1 MILDRFSLKDKV
13 AIVTG
18 AGTGIGSGISAGLAE
33 AGAHIV
39 CAARTAAPLEATAEK
54 VRALGRRAL
63 VVPTDV
69 ARSQTIDNLVAKTM
83 REFGWIDILV
93 NNAAI
98 GTPMRSLDVPEG
110 YWEEVIHTCLTGVF
124 LCSRVVARVMR
135 EQAGGNI
142 INISSGAGVT
152 GASKQA
158 AYSSAKAGVITLTRS
173 LAWEWA
179 SYNIRVN
186 CIAPGAVL
194 HERTKDFFSIV
205 PQWLDFQAIKRWGTP
220 EDIAAACVYLAS
232 DASEW
237 VTGQTF
243 NIDGGSHTPAEVDD
257 RVIDAIMATFGSP
270 QPSGDGGMGGAQS
283 K

>member
-13 AIVTG
+13 VIVTG
-18 AGTGIGSGISAGLAE
+18 AGTGIGRGISVGLAE

-39 CAARTAAPLEATAEK
+39 CAARTAEPLEDTAEK
-54 VRALGRRAL
+54 VRALGRKAL

-69 ARSQTIDNLVAKTM
+69 ARSQAIDNLVNETM
-83 REFGWIDILV
+83 REFGRIDILV

-98 GTPMRSLDVPEG
+98 GTPMRSLDVPEA
-110 YWEEVIHTCLTGVF
+110 YWEEVIRTCLTGVF
-124 LCSRVVARVMR
+124 LCSRAVARVMA
-135 EQAGGNI
+135 EHKGGNI

-152 GASKQA
+152 GASRQA
-158 AYSSAKAGVITLTRS
+158 AYSSAKAGVITLTKS

-179 SYNIRVN
+179 TYNIRVN

-194 HERTKDFFSIV
+194 HERTEGFFSIV
-205 PQWLDFQAIKRWGTP
+205 PQWMDFQAIKRWGTP

-243 NIDGGSHTPAEVDD
+243 NIDGGNHIPAEVDD
-257 RVIDAIMATFGSP
+257 GVIDVIMAAFGGP
-270 QPSGDGGMGGAQS
+270 QP
-283 K
+283 